1 MNEPRVKSIHI
12 FPIKSLDGITVERAS
27 IIESGLLEN
36 DRRFA
41 LFNEEGKFLRGK
53 NAPLL
58 LLLRTSFDFSEM
70 KFKLAHKSFGELNF
84 HFDDRTEIE
93 KFFSDYLKEKV
104 EFKESKT
111 HGFPDDTAAH
121 GPTVVSFASLEEVN
135 RWFPEYSIE
144 EVIRKFRTSIV
155 IEESEIF
162 WEDKLYAEI
171 GSQQEF
177 VIGEVK
183 FFGSNACARCTV
195 PTRNSFTSEQN
206 KNFQLRFIEMRKK
219 TLPVWAIP
227 SRFDHYYRFAVNTIV
242 PQTETNKEI
251 KIGDKVLIR

>member
-1 MNEPRVKSIHI
+1 MEPRVKSLHI
-12 FPIKSLDGITVERAS
+12 FPIKSLDGIEVERAK

-53 NAPLL
+53 NAPELM
-58 LLLRTSFDFSEM
+58 LLRTSFDFSEM
-70 KFKLAHKSFGELNF
+70 KFKLTHDSFGELSF

-93 KFFSDYLKEKV
+93 KFFSNYLKQKAF
-104 EFKESKT
+104 FKENKS
-111 HGFPDDTAAH
+111 HGFPDDTVAH
-121 GPTVVSFASLEEVN
+121 GPTVVSFASLKEAN

-144 EVIRKFRTSIV
+144 EIIRKFRTSIV
-155 IEESEIF
+155 IDDTEIF

-171 GSQQEF
+171 GSRQEF
-177 VIGEVK
+177 EIGEVK
-183 FFGSNACARCTV
+183 FIGSNACARCAV
-195 PTRNSFTSEQN
+195 PTRDSFTSEQN
-206 KNFQLRFIEMRKK
+206 KNFQSHFIEMRKK

-227 SRFDHYYRFAVNTIV
+227 SRFDHHYRFAVNTIV

-251 KIGDKVLIR
+251 KIGDKVFIR